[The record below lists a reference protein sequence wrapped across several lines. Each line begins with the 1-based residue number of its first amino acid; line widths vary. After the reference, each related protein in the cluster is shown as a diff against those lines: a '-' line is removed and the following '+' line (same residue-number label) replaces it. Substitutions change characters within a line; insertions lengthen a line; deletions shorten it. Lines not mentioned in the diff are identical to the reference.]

1 MLKLAFTAVRQRD
14 LPLHEGAVL
23 SFLKRKELLAVV
35 IGIALAGVPIAA
47 FNLWVAWFIQ
57 QQGYED
63 VDKVAKRSLAL
74 ADRRS
79 ARVIRVLADLSR
91 RGIDGCSP
99 AEIEALRQANFAT
112 APIKEFSIIDPAGN
126 TICTDI
132 GIPLGL
138 RQVISSHWLT
148 ADGSI
153 IIEVVRLGGRRSSM
167 LRIRRV
173 NVGDANA
180 IAALLPTELFL
191 PLGAGSADG
200 SSIKAL
206 AITTR
211 DGVPLSVGGEAQA
224 DAGHDKDR
232 IVATM
237 PSNRY
242 NLVATVS
249 SSRDQVT
256 AAYAHLQA
264 IGTVTGGVIALVIMA
279 FALIAPARRRNDPV
293 AELERGIKAG
303 ELVPF
308 FQPVIDITT
317 GRLRGAEVLLR
328 WRKSDGSL
336 VLPGTFVPL
345 LESSGLIVDATCA
358 LMRRVCDEIGEAY
371 RQRPNLKIGFNLS
384 ARHFVDE
391 TIVRDVRDVF
401 EDSPISLNQVVLE
414 LTERQPLENLTAT
427 RQVIAALQ
435 EFGVSISIDD
445 VGTGHSGL
453 SYMLKLGVDV
463 IKIDKMFIDAVGI
476 DRNSETIIETLVEL
490 AYNMNMDIIAE
501 GVEHFEQIILLRDLG
516 IRAAQGH
523 VFAPPLPSSS
533 YLQLIDALEPL
544 PQASLEP
551 AAEPGADV
559 MATVLEAAAA

>member
-1 MLKLAFTAVRQRD
+1 
-14 LPLHEGAVL
+14 VL

-35 IGIALAGVPIAA
+35 IGVALAGVPIGA
-47 FNLWVAWFIQ
+47 FNLWVAWFVR

-63 VDKVAKRSLAL
+63 VDKVARRSLAL

-79 ARVIRVLADLSR
+79 ARVIRVLTDLSR

-99 AEIEALRQANFAT
+99 AETEALRQANFAT
-112 APIKEFSIIDPAGN
+112 TPIKEFSVIDPAGN

-138 RQVISSHWLT
+138 RQVISSHPLT

-153 IIEVVRLGGRRSSM
+153 MIEVMRLGGRRSPM

-173 NVGDANA
+173 SVGDANA
-180 IAALLPTELFL
+180 LAALLPTELFL
-191 PLGAGSADG
+191 PLSAGSADG

-211 DGVPLSVGGEAQA
+211 DGTPLSTGGESQV
-224 DAGHDKDR
+224 DAGNDKDR

-237 PSNRY
+237 SSNRY

-249 SSRDQVT
+249 LSRDQVT
-256 AAYAHLQA
+256 ATYAHLQA
-264 IGTVTGGVIALVIMA
+264 IGTVTSGVIALVIMA
-279 FALIAPARRRNDPV
+279 FALIVPARRRGDPV
-293 AELERGIKAG
+293 AELDRAIKAG
-303 ELVPF
+303 EFVPY

-328 WRKSDGSL
+328 WRKPDGSL
-336 VLPGTFVPL
+336 ALPGTFVPL
-345 LESSGLIVDATCA
+345 LESTGLIVEATCA
-358 LMRRVCDEIGEAY
+358 LMRRVCDEVGEAY
-371 RQRPNLKIGFNLS
+371 SRRPNLRIGFNLS
-384 ARHFVDE
+384 ARHFADE
-391 TIVRDVRDVF
+391 AIVRDVRDVF
-401 EDSPISLNQVVLE
+401 DGSSIRLNQVVLE

-435 EFGVSISIDD
+435 EFGVNISIDD

-453 SYMLKLGVDV
+453 SYILKLGVDI

-490 AYNMNMDIIAE
+490 AYNLKMDIVAE
-501 GVEHFEQIILLRDLG
+501 GVENFEQILLLRDLG

-533 YLQLIDALEPL
+533 YLQLIGALDPL
-544 PQASLEP
+544 PQASVEP
-551 AAEPGADV
+551 AAAPAAPAGAPV
-559 MATVLEAAAA
+559 PEAAAA